1 MLGLLPVIFSNS
13 PWVTSNMP
21 AHPPSDP
28 PGNFGTQTI
37 AMPIEFV
44 KFLDRE
50 DFSGGLDGVIRG
62 ETWAAVSDAGGGVA
76 EGWGFG
82 IGSGAIPVGDGV
94 GTVAVRT
101 GGGARS
107 LLAADVAATI
117 AGLELVT
124 TGSEGFFGEG
134 PG

>member
-1 MLGLLPVIFSNS
+1 
-13 PWVTSNMP
+13 MP

-62 ETWAAVSDAGGGVA
+62 EAWAVSDAGGGVA

-82 IGSGAIPVGDGV
+82 IGSGVIPVGD

-107 LLAADVAATI
+107 LLAAGGAAATMI

-124 TGSEGFFGEG
+124 TGSEGFFTEG